1 MEMLDVLRALGAL
14 AQENRLAAF
23 RLLIEHAPDGLPAGS
38 IAERLDLAPATLS
51 FHLKELTHAGLIAAR
66 QDGRFIWY
74 RAELD
79 TMNGL
84 VGYLTENCC
93 GASGV
98 CAPACVPANAP
109 QPVAVRLPPSRKRKS
124 A

>member
-1 MEMLDVLRALGAL
+1 METTVVLKALGAL
-14 AQENRLAAF
+14 AQESRLAVF

-38 IAERLDLAPATLS
+38 IAERLALAPATLS
-51 FHLKELTHAGLIAAR
+51 FHLKELTNAGLIAPR

-74 RAELD
+74 RAELGA
-79 TMNGL
+79 MNG
-84 VGYLTENCC
+84 VIGYLTENCC

-98 CAPACVPANAP
+98 CAPACVPAIAP
-109 QPVAVRLPPSRKRKS
+109 QSVAVRLPASRKRKS